1 MLSNL
6 KEWID
11 MTSQSW
17 TIMVAI
23 LIVFGLVCAF
33 FGYRLVRL
41 LIALQGFLVGG
52 IASLIILSQTTEL
65 AGWPLVLICVAIGL
79 VLGALSYFLFRLG
92 LFLLAGVA
100 AFLVIGG
107 VLGSFM
113 TNFTVCCALAVGGG
127 VVVGILALV
136 FTRPVIIIATACGGG
151 WLAAEHLLRDVI
163 FASAAAPLWLL
174 YVAAIVLIALGIY
187 VQFAHTAKGK

>member
-107 VLGSFM
+107 VTAIIGFL
-113 TNFTVCCALAVGGG
+113 TVVFSKKIARGMG
-127 VVVGILALV
+127 V
-136 FTRPVIIIATACGGG
+136 TAE
-151 WLAAEHLLRDVI
+151 AAE
-163 FASAAAPLWLL
+163 
-174 YVAAIVLIALGIY
+174 
-187 VQFAHTAKGK
+187 